1 MDYVRTQTESELR
14 DHHRKWAKV
23 SLGGAD
29 VSGYV
34 DGGNAV
40 WDAISE
46 EVYELLGRPEL
57 KENKEFSEV
66 ATAQAGA
73 SMRVVGQV
81 ATPLSLYFEGCEDE
95 FRVDPLVIKGLSMPF
110 NISGVF
116 LTRYGLDQKFGRGTL
131 ANGRKHIP
139 LYSKPPIQLKR
150 ISAMVNEEEEEKG
163 FYALNDL
170 DLEPNCVTAVK
181 VRNRSLPNSVVI
193 VEDDSGDPQI
203 HQTNSLGI
211 SSIPMATGAEKVHL
225 KKGQRLASCRRV
237 QERPVF
243 AAIRECPGIHRLAEK
258 KSLSD
263 PKKGLSGEAKKKLS
277 TKDKIDLLEKHFELK
292 KHVPEKLYPTALKIF
307 LANFKVF
314 SFDGQF
320 GKTDIVTHTIHIYDH
335 PPIKT
340 KNRRL
345 NPTLKDN
352 LKEQIRTWLH
362 ERVIEE
368 SQSPWAFQ
376 MVPVEKKNGKIRWC
390 VDFRRLNEITIKDSF
405 PLPSIEDNLEKLS
418 KSTVFSTMDG
428 AGAFHQVAVDIED
441 REKTAFATP
450 FGLYHFKRMPFGLT
464 NAPATYS
471 RMVAK
476 VHEHIPDSAALPF
489 MDDTIVHSRKKS
501 QHVED
506 LNQVFAAYRH
516 AGLKLQPEKCHFFRK
531 KVNYLGHTVSEKGIE
546 PVEEYLKLLK
556 EWPAPTT
563 VTEIRSYL
571 GKTGY
576 YRRFIQ
582 NYAGIAAPLTNLTA
596 KGIVQKKFT
605 LNKNEVKAFETL
617 KGKLLTAPIL
627 AYPDVSPEAGY
638 FILDT
643 DWSKLAIG
651 AVLSQMQ
658 EALERVIAYGAKKLN
673 GAELNYGPTKG
684 ELAAV
689 LYFVQKY
696 RHYLSHRVFLLRTD
710 HQALNYL
717 KTLKEPRGMEARWL
731 SIISDFNFFM
741 LHRAGS
747 RHGNADALSRAPH
760 VIGALQKCHP
770 DLDDQVMEGIKSVIY
785 RPGFLT
791 DHGVIIGACF
801 HGRLL
806 DFSEAVAS
814 IEAPAQE
821 GEVGIKEMDWKRL
834 QRLDPVLKDVRKW
847 VRDQQLPPKEELK
860 TLSRPHKQYAAL
872 FPVMKLNANNILV
885 RRGQVGEKYPGDRIA
900 LPDKVVPEVVRD
912 VHLESVHQGIVST
925 EDRIK
930 RRFHHPS
937 LRTEIEL
944 YIGGCMP
951 CRQKFGA
958 PKVAKTSLQN
968 ATDAGYKWQK
978 ISIDF
983 VGPLNPSSKGN
994 TYLLT
999 VKDCFT
1005 RWLEAIP
1012 TKSTST
1018 ATVVTALT
1026 REVFSRWGYPTHLH
1040 SDRGSGFTSE
1050 NMKEIIKA
1058 LGIRQTHTPA
1068 YNPQSNSV
1076 ERAHKDL
1083 GMALRASYGNGKRD
1097 WEECLPVALQALRTA
1112 RCRATGF
1119 TPQFLMTGQEQQ
1131 MPLDLIYGPPP
1142 EEPQT
1147 AVAYLS
1153 HLRQT
1158 FRDTYKFCREKL
1170 GLTIARASQE
1180 YEGPEKEIQ
1189 PGRRVWL
1196 FTPRSRHPGLAK
1208 KLQPRWTGPWNVTER
1223 ISEVLVR
1230 IKHEEKEFVCGID
1243 RLALIPEKQV
1253 ITRESWDED
1262 VKWEDFLIQDE
1273 FMEYDEDFDDSSSI
1287 PKLHHSEIEA
1297 PEVDEAQYSAPT
1309 EEKALECPS
1318 DSGVG
1323 LGSGSG
1329 PKSPAPPADPSDESP
1344 PEGANGGNHH
1354 EEVGE
1359 ADFEGG
1365 AASGFSNPSS
1375 PDNSDSSPTPPLP
1388 PDATF
1393 SDESQKDSPLATDT
1407 TFDDLVGLDR
1417 SRGSRGSRSS
1427 KKSKVP
1433 EKESSRKEECDEESS
1448 EELERESPA
1457 LSEGDFANSSPSSS
1471 ESPVSLPRTPSPR
1484 VRDSS
1489 PGTPR
1494 GSSSPRKKKPMESRC
1509 PGSIRP
1515 SGPGMWKRR
1524 PSKANLTKL
1533 EDLEKRLLPSRK
1545 DKQSRHKMPGNPK
1558 KRGRP
1563 PKSLSKSIDP
1573 VEPKEGRY
1581 DDDDMSDLGYIPED
1595 DEREVLSED
1604 DASMSDREPTTES
1617 SDDNNEGKRKT
1628 KGRRPRSRPD
1638 KGGPD
1643 ETWAGE
1649 GTSSSVPATRVTR
1662 RNPDGPKTTSG
1673 LKKKFLKV
1681 RALLGGDAITD
1692 LVTRDPVIN
1701 RRGELRRRQESVKKK
1716 SPKKTHQE

>member
-1 MDYVRTQTESELR
+1 MDCQRIETDSQLR
-14 DHHRKWAKV
+14 EHHRKWAKV
-23 SLGGAD
+23 SLGGNE

-73 SMRVVGQV
+73 SMRVIGQL

-95 FRVDPLVIKGLSMPF
+95 FQVDPLVIKGLSMPF

-131 ANGRKHIP
+131 ATGRKNIP
-139 LYSKPPIQLKR
+139 LYSKPPVQLKR
-150 ISAMVNEEEEEKG
+150 ISTMIEEEEEDKG
-163 FYALNDL
+163 LYALASVTL
-170 DLEPNCVTAVK
+170 KPNCVTAVK
-181 VRNRSLPNSVVI
+181 VRNRSLLSSLVLV
-193 VEDDSGDPQI
+193 DDGPGGYQI
-203 HQTNSLGI
+203 HQTNCLGV
-211 SSIPMATGAEKVHL
+211 SSIPVVTGALPVHV
-225 KKGQRLASCRRV
+225 KKGHRLANCRKV
-237 QERPVF
+237 TERPVF
-243 AAIRECPGIHRLAEK
+243 AAIQEIPGIHRMAVQ
-258 KSLSD
+258 KSPSD
-263 PKKGLSGEAKKKLS
+263 LKSHSSTHKKKKLS
-277 TKDKIDLLEKHFELK
+277 SGDKADLLEKHFQLK
-292 KHVPEKLYPTALKIF
+292 KYVKEKLYPAALKIF
-307 LANFKVF
+307 LANFNVF

-352 LKEQIRTWLH
+352 LKEQIRTWLQ
-362 ERVIEE
+362 EQVIEE

-428 AGAFHQVAVDIED
+428 AGAFHQVAVDDED
-441 REKTAFATP
+441 MEKTAFATP

-489 MDDTIVHSRKKS
+489 MDDTIVHSKKRRH
-501 QHVED
+501 HVND
-506 LNQVFAAYRH
+506 LDQVFQAYRK
-516 AGLKLQPEKCHFFRK
+516 AGLKLQPEKCNFFRE

-556 EWPAPTT
+556 DWPAPTT

-576 YRRFIQ
+576 YRRFIK
-582 NYAGIAAPLTNLTA
+582 NYAEIAAPLTNLTKSA
-596 KGIVQKKFT
+596 VPKKFT
-605 LNKNEVKAFETL
+605 LNKNELKAFETL
-617 KGKLLTAPIL
+617 KEKLLTAPIL

-658 EALERVIAYGAKKLN
+658 EALERVIAYGARKLS

-689 LYFVQKY
+689 IFFVEKY

-717 KTLKEPRGMEARWL
+717 KTLKEPRGMEARWF
-731 SIISDFNFFM
+731 STISDFDFFM

-760 VIGALQKCHP
+760 VIGAIQRFHP
-770 DLDDQVMEGIKSVIY
+770 DLDDSILEGIKSVIY
-785 RPGFLT
+785 QPGFLT

-801 HGRLL
+801 HGKIL

-814 IEAPAQE
+814 LEEPGKE
-821 GEVGIKEMDWKRL
+821 KEDEIKTMNWKRL

-847 VRDQQLPPKEELK
+847 VRNQQLPPREELK

-872 FPVMKLNANNILV
+872 FPVLKLNADNILI

-900 LPDKVVPEVVRD
+900 LPDSVVPEIVRD
-912 VHLESVHQGIVST
+912 VHLESVHQGILST

-958 PKVAKTSLQN
+958 PKMGRTSLQN
-968 ATDAGYKWQK
+968 VTDSGYKWQK
-978 ISIDF
+978 VSIDF

-994 TYLLT
+994 TYILT
-999 VKDCFT
+999 AKDCFT

-1026 REVFSRWGYPTHLH
+1026 REVFSRWGFPTHLH

-1050 NMKEIIKA
+1050 NMREIIKA

-1083 GMALRASYGNGKRD
+1083 GRALRASYGNGKRD

-1112 RCRATGF
+1112 RCSATGF
-1119 TPQFLMTGQEQQ
+1119 TPAFLMTGQEQQ
-1131 MPLDLIYGPPP
+1131 MPLDLIYGAPP

-1147 AVAYLS
+1147 AVN
-1153 HLRQT
+1153 HLKNLRET
-1158 FRDTYKFCREKL
+1158 FRDTYEFCREKL
-1170 GLTIARASQE
+1170 GLTFARASQE
-1180 YEGPEKEIQ
+1180 YEGPELDIQ
-1189 PGRRVWL
+1189 PGRKVWL
-1196 FTPRSRHPGLAK
+1196 FTPRSRHKGLAK

-1230 IKHEEKEFVCGID
+1230 IKREEKEFVCGID

-1262 VKWEDFLIQDE
+1262 MKWEDFLIQDE
-1273 FMEYDEDFDDSSSI
+1273 FMEYDESYEDSSSI
-1287 PKLHHSEIEA
+1287 PKLLHSEVEA
-1297 PEVDEAQYSAPT
+1297 PEVDENQYLSAGGEAESKPT
-1309 EEKALECPS
+1309 PKPESE
-1318 DSGVG
+1318 
-1323 LGSGSG
+1323 SG
-1329 PKSPAPPADPSDESP
+1329 PGGSRPPEDSSQNDRDEGPEGNLNEEIGEEDFEDKAADGLSNPPSLENSKSP
-1344 PEGANGGNHH
+1344 
-1354 EEVGE
+1354 
-1359 ADFEGG
+1359 
-1365 AASGFSNPSS
+1365 
-1375 PDNSDSSPTPPLP
+1375 PTPSLP

-1393 SDESQKDSPLATDT
+1393 DEESFTEPQLPEDATFEDSAEVRSNSSRDKTNASEITNVPEDITEDEGKVAR
-1407 TFDDLVGLDR
+1407 DR
-1417 SRGSRGSRSS
+1417 SRQLANDYQDLSWDDFAGSPTPSRSS
-1427 KKSKVP
+1427 KGS
-1433 EKESSRKEECDEESS
+1433 
-1448 EELERESPA
+1448 A
-1457 LSEGDFANSSPSSS
+1457 
-1471 ESPVSLPRTPSPR
+1471 PRTPSPPSR
-1484 VRDSS
+1484 GSS

-1494 GSSSPRKKKPMESRC
+1494 HSSSPKKKIPTQPRC
-1509 PGSIRP
+1509 PRS
-1515 SGPGMWKRR
+1515 KRGDFT
-1524 PSKANLTKL
+1524 ADLTKL

-1545 DKQSRHKMPGNPK
+1545 LKQNKAETQSRPKSLGRPK

-1563 PKSLSKSIDP
+1563 PKSLTKSIDP
-1573 VEPKEGRY
+1573 VEPKGGRY
-1581 DDDDMSDLGYIPED
+1581 DAAEEGDEFDDLPED
-1595 DEREVLSED
+1595 EEALSEH
-1604 DASMSDREPTTES
+1604 DATMENITVGNKGE
-1617 SDDNNEGKRKT
+1617 EEVQ
-1628 KGRRPRSRPD
+1628 GRRPRGRPSNSNRKHGEILTG
-1638 KGGPD
+1638 KGK
-1643 ETWAGE
+1643 
-1649 GTSSSVPATRVTR
+1649 TSKVREARVTR
-1662 RNPDGPKTTSG
+1662 RNPEDPKTTSG
-1673 LKKKFLKV
+1673 LKKKLLKV
-1681 RALLGGDAITD
+1681 RAFLGSDPITD
-1692 LVTRDPVIN
+1692 LVTKDPVIS
-1701 RRGELRRRQESVKKK
+1701 RRGELRRERESFKKK
-1716 SPKKTHQE
+1716 SPKSSQQK